1 MSEKVL
7 QVVPEL
13 FLLPPVMT
21 VGSVGS
27 VVSMVSV
34 GPAVSMVTTV
44 GCVVSIV
51 TSVETTEVLLGEG
64 IALGVMVACEL
75 EV

>member
-1 MSEKVL
+1 M
-7 QVVPEL
+7 
-13 FLLPPVMT
+13 LLLC
-21 VGSVGS
+21 
-27 VVSMVSV
+27 
-34 GPAVSMVTTV
+34 PAVSMVTTV

-51 TSVETTEVLLGEG
+51 TLVETTEVLLGEG